1 VRAKRDLVRVVRT
14 PDGRV
19 VIDPT
24 GRQPGR
30 GAYLC
35 DDPACR
41 RAALQRGALG
51 RALASPVPEELRE
64 SLLAGTATR
73 MTMTTTNDEGGAR
86 GQE

>member
-1 VRAKRDLVRVVRT
+1 MRVVRT

-24 GRQPGR
+24 GKMPGR

-35 DDPACR
+35 TEELCR
-41 RAALQRGALG
+41 SAAVEKGSLQRALE
-51 RALASPVPEELRE
+51 VPIPAELRAE
-64 SLLAGTATR
+64 LTGEASR
-73 MTMTTTNDEGGAR
+73 IEGGSSR